1 LVECVADF
9 VRIKI
14 REEIAS
20 AMFFAI
26 QADDTTDILEKC
38 ALSIR
43 FVNKLS
49 QIKERFLG
57 FFDVSEDRTADA
69 LYTIITNVLG
79 PYEFKKIK
87 LVAQCYD
94 GASVTPGSLK

>member
-1 LVECVADF
+1 
-9 VRIKI
+9 
-14 REEIAS
+14 
-20 AMFFAI
+20 
-26 QADDTTDILEKC
+26 
-38 ALSIR
+38 
-43 FVNKLS
+43 VNKLS

-69 LYTIITNVLG
+69 LYTIITNVLA

-94 GASVTPGSLK
+94 GASVMAGSLKSNEN